1 MTQRKKILLVDDSST
16 VLMVEQMILK
26 NSPFDIVIARD
37 GEAGFET
44 AVKERPDL
52 ILMDVMMPRMDG
64 FDALREIRA
73 HEEIKDIPVIMVTTR
88 GEGVNIETGYTVG
101 CNDYVTKPIN
111 GSELL
116 SKINNLIGS

>member
-1 MTQRKKILLVDDSST
+1 MTDRKKILLVDDSST

-37 GEAGFET
+37 GEAGFEM

-111 GSELL
+111 GPELL